1 MVRRSKNESGQA
13 TIEFALTLMLLLV
26 FFFFY
31 LQLSLVM
38 AVGNYFQYA
47 TFMSARALL
56 SSGPD
61 DGDQIDRATQV
72 LSMMVK
78 RGANNPGQDRWTP
91 IAKGAGGGGGIVTGA
106 LIGQGPEFA
115 PKDRDKSWQEGVR
128 YTFRSRLFL
137 IPFGNVPG
145 AIELTSE
152 SWLGREPTISE
163 CSDFMSTVSGIIDNG
178 C

>member
-1 MVRRSKNESGQA
+1 MFLRSKNESGQA

-31 LQLSLVM
+31 LQLSLTM

-56 SSGPD
+56 SAGPD
-61 DGDQIDRATQV
+61 DQDQIDRATQV
-72 LSMMVK
+72 LSMMAK
-78 RGANNPGQDRWTP
+78 KGANNPGADRWKVV
-91 IAKGAGGGGGIVTGA
+91 AKGAGGSGGLVTGA
-106 LIGQGPEFA
+106 TIGHGPDFA

-137 IPFGNVPG
+137 LPFGNVPG

-152 SWLGREPTISE
+152 TWLGREPTNSE
-163 CSDFMSTVSGIIDNG
+163 CSDFMSTVNGIIDNG